1 MGGGV
6 SCSSTLRVGRTH
18 DAWPHVPAPRGRAD
32 LVSCIMPT
40 QNRRAFIMGAL
51 AGFWAQD
58 YLRLELV
65 VVDDGTDPVA
75 DLMPDDTR
83 VRYFGFPRAYRLA

>member
-1 MGGGV
+1 MAARPGAAGARRPGELHHADAEPTCVHHGG
-6 SCSSTLRVGRTH
+6 
-18 DAWPHVPAPRGRAD
+18 ARG
-32 LVSCIMPT
+32 LLGT
-40 QNRRAFIMGAL
+40 
-51 AGFWAQD
+51 GF
-58 YLRLELV
+58 LRLELV